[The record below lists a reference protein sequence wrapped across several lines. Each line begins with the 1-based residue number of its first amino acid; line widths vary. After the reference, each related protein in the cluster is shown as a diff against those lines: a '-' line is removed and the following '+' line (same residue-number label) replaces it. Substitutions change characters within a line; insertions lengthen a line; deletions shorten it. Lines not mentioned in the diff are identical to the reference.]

1 MDALTLLT
9 QRKSNKK
16 LTAPAPSQ
24 VQLEQMFQAALHAP
38 DHGKLEPYHFVVIQG
53 TGLSKLESLF
63 KAAVAEFKLGKERLK
78 KTENFAR
85 RTPMVIAVIAKIN
98 HEVKKVPG
106 WEQMLTAGAATYAI
120 QLAGNALGFE
130 SFWATGPL
138 VEGRELREA
147 FGLPT
152 IRTARCS
159 SRFRR
164 WTIPAMWVVSALAAS
179 TAARCAVA
187 NRCC

>member
-53 TGLSKLESLF
+53 TGLSKLESLL
-63 KAAVAEFKLGKERLK
+63 KAAVAEFELGEERLK
-78 KTENFAR
+78 KAENFAR
-85 RTPMVIAVIAKIN
+85 RAPMVIAVIAKIN

-120 QLAGNALGFE
+120 QLTGNALGFE

-138 VEGRELREA
+138 VEGREFVCGKNDKIVALLQI
-147 FGLPT
+147 G
-152 IRTARCS
+152 TAAEKLERDCKPKDL
-159 SRFRR
+159 SRF
-164 WTIPAMWVVSALAAS
+164 VNHL
-179 TAARCAVA
+179 
-187 NRCC
+187 

>member
-24 VQLEQMFQAALHAP
+24 VQLEQMFQAALHTP

-53 TGLSKLESLF
+53 TGLSKLESLL
-63 KAAVAEFKLGKERLK
+63 KAAVTEFDLGEERLK
-78 KTENFAR
+78 KAENFAR
-85 RTPMVIAVIAKIN
+85 RAPMVIAVIAKIN

-120 QLAGNALGFE
+120 LKVFGQLVLSLRDVNYVKH
-130 SFWATGPL
+130 L
-138 VEGRELREA
+138 VVTKMIRS
-147 FGLPT
+147 LPYYKL
-152 IRTARCS
+152 
-159 SRFRR
+159 
-164 WTIPAMWVVSALAAS
+164 VQQLK
-179 TAARCAVA
+179 
-187 NRCC
+187 N

>member
-53 TGLSKLESLF
+53 TGLSKLESLL
-63 KAAVAEFKLGKERLK
+63 KAAVAEFELGEERLK
-78 KTENFAR
+78 KAENFAR
-85 RTPMVIAVIAKIN
+85 RAPMVIAVIAKIN
-98 HEVKKVPG
+98 RRSCQKFLVG
-106 WEQMLTAGAATYAI
+106 QQMLTAGAATYAI
-120 QLAGNALGFE
+120 QLAGNALGFRQ
-130 SFWATGPL
+130 SFSGNWFLL

-147 FGLPT
+147 FGCGKNDEH
-152 IRTARCS
+152 RCLINKLV
-159 SRFRR
+159 R
-164 WTIPAMWVVSALAAS
+164 PLK
-179 TAARCAVA
+179 
-187 NRCC
+187 N

>member
-24 VQLEQMFQAALHAP
+24 VQLEQMFQAALHTP

-53 TGLSKLESLF
+53 TGLSKLESLL
-63 KAAVAEFKLGKERLK
+63 KAAV
-78 KTENFAR
+78 T
-85 RTPMVIAVIAKIN
+85 AKIN

-147 FGLPT
+147 FGCNKNDKIVALLQ
-152 IRTARCS
+152 IGTAVEKLERDCKPKDL
-159 SRFRR
+159 SRF
-164 WTIPAMWVVSALAAS
+164 VSHL
-179 TAARCAVA
+179 
-187 NRCC
+187 

>member
-53 TGLSKLESLF
+53 TGLSKLESLL
-63 KAAVAEFKLGKERLK
+63 KAAVAEFELGEERLK
-78 KTENFAR
+78 KAENFAR
-85 RTPMVIAVIAKIN
+85 RAPMVIAVIAKIN

-120 QLAGNALGFE
+120 QLAGMHWVLKVFGQLVLSLKGVNYVKRLV
-130 SFWATGPL
+130 ATKMIRSLPYYKLVRPL
-138 VEGRELREA
+138 K
-147 FGLPT
+147 
-152 IRTARCS
+152 
-159 SRFRR
+159 
-164 WTIPAMWVVSALAAS
+164 
-179 TAARCAVA
+179 
-187 NRCC
+187 N

>member
-53 TGLSKLESLF
+53 TGLSKLESLL
-63 KAAVAEFKLGKERLK
+63 KAAVTEFDLGEERLK
-78 KTENFAR
+78 KAENFAR
-85 RTPMVIAVIAKIN
+85 RAPMVIAVIAKIN

-106 WEQMLTAGAATYAI
+106 WDKCLLQLLQLMRFNLRVMLLVLKVFG
-120 QLAGNALGFE
+120 QLVLSLRDVNYVKH
-130 SFWATGPL
+130 L
-138 VEGRELREA
+138 VVTKMIRS
-147 FGLPT
+147 LPYYKLVQ
-152 IRTARCS
+152 R
-159 SRFRR
+159 
-164 WTIPAMWVVSALAAS
+164 LK
-179 TAARCAVA
+179 
-187 NRCC
+187 N